1 MARARPS
8 ARFGLRISTLRKTHE
23 AASQRM
29 RSAGGSSSGMTSSS
43 RLVSRR
49 PSPSA
54 DCGALPLPL
63 AGSTPPEPSSC
74 TGASETL
81 SSTRLNT
88 AVSSSRE

>member
-1 MARARPS
+1 M
-8 ARFGLRISTLRKTHE
+8 STLRKTHE

-54 DCGALPLPL
+54 DCGALPL

>member
-1 MARARPS
+1 
-8 ARFGLRISTLRKTHE
+8 
-23 AASQRM
+23 M

-43 RLVSRR
+43 RLVSSR

-54 DCGALPLPL
+54 DCGALPLPLPL